1 MANRRMIAFC
11 GLDCAACQC
20 YQATMA
26 GDPDSME
33 RARQYVANT
42 FNAPDVTIRDV
53 TCEGCTAPEERRATY
68 CAMCEIRAC
77 ATKRGVP
84 TCGHCPDYA
93 CATLA
98 PTLAYSPEARANLEA
113 IRASL

>member
-98 PTLAYSPEARANLEA
+98 PTLAYSPEARANLDA